1 MKSARQSTGE
11 ADHRALSIGKY
22 APSNSIL
29 VPPANPPLERGIVA
43 QTLIDIAFVL
53 FVSVTSLAIAGG
65 LFILLFVKT

>member
-1 MKSARQSTGE
+1 MKSARQSTGA

-29 VPPANPPLERGIVA
+29 IPPRDPPLERGIVA
-43 QTLIDIAFVL
+43 QALIDIAFVL